1 MNKKKGY
8 EDQSRE
14 KVLTYRILYFLPSS
28 PLFCNPLYYAIGD
41 HTDTQHFAQN
51 QAWPLLSLVT
61 KVGLVFHD
69 DLLNTHSSIDRRH
82 YELHNNESIIIS
94 TE

>member
-14 KVLTYRILYFLPSS
+14 KVLTYRILYF
-28 PLFCNPLYYAIGD
+28 FCLHLLCSVMLYNMLLEI
-41 HTDTQHFAQN
+41 TLTQHFAQN